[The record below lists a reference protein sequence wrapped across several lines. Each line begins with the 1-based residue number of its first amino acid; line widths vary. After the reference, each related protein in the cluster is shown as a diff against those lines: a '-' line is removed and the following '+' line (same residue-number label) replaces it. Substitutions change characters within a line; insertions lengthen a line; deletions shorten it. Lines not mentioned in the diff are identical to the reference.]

1 MKSSNRMIFL
11 GTVMLLLGIVAVIF
25 AAATT
30 LASVVFLGAV
40 LCVAGIFEI
49 VYGVQGRKEG
59 DLWPHLGL
67 GILALACSFLIA
79 RNPIENT
86 LGLTLLVSFLLL
98 ASGLT
103 KLIGALSERSL
114 GWGWL
119 ATSGVMSFLLGSIV
133 LLTFPASAFWTIG
146 TFVGVDLILVGLS
159 FIGMGVSLKKVRQ
172 DLDAANKTWRQTTYR
187 APHEKEH
194 DRDSQLH
201 P

>member
-1 MKSSNRMIFL
+1 MNPSNRMIFL
-11 GTVMLLLGIVAVIF
+11 GTVMLLLGIAAVIF
-25 AAATT
+25 ASVST

-40 LCVAGIFEI
+40 LGVAGVFEI
-49 VYGVQGRKEG
+49 TYGVQGRKDGE
-59 DLWPHLGL
+59 LWPHLGL
-67 GILALACSFLIA
+67 GILSLACSFLIV

-103 KLIGALSERSL
+103 KLIGSLSERTP
-114 GWGWL
+114 GWGWMAISG
-119 ATSGVMSFLLGSIV
+119 ATSFLLGSIV

-159 FIGMGVSLKKVRQ
+159 FIGMGVSVKKIKQEIRSAGQ
-172 DLDAANKTWRQTTYR
+172 SWRKSTYR
-187 APHEKEH
+187 APHER
-194 DRDSQLH
+194 DRDQDSELH